1 MLQKDFIAKIGQE
14 FGLDPAHIK
23 AVAEKKLAINV
34 DNGEALSFLIY
45 LKNIDFIQLSL
56 ITAVD
61 WIDENRFE
69 LVYTLVSWE
78 KNLTVSV
85 STFIPRD
92 NPVMVSVRH
101 IWPTAKYYEWD
112 INEFFGIIFSGHP
125 EMGNPLFLE
134 GWSEKPPMRKD
145 FDPQAYSYERFPSR
159 KYDYKVEN
167 KGRVIE

>member
-92 NPVMVSVRH
+92 NPVIVSVRH

-125 EMGNPLFLE
+125 
-134 GWSEKPPMRKD
+134 
-145 FDPQAYSYERFPSR
+145 
-159 KYDYKVEN
+159 VEN